1 MPQSPSPQVATGLTP
16 HSNWYNSVN
25 ASLPKRVHLLD
36 TTLREG
42 EQSPGI
48 SFTTRQR
55 LQIAWMLDYF
65 GVDCIEISPIISPEH
80 EESCKTMMEAGLSA
94 TIVAHVRTLA
104 KDIDVARRC
113 GADWIAMY
121 HSVSDV
127 HLQHKLRVSR
137 EVAVQRS
144 IDAVEYAK
152 SYGLKLRFTMEDAS
166 RADPDFLKSVCKL
179 VSKAGADRISL
190 PDTLG
195 VLRPMGMYNLV
206 QTVRNVIDTPIDLH
220 CHNDIGLALANTLA
234 GVEAGADQI
243 HTSINGLG
251 ERVGI
256 PSLAEVAIA
265 LKLLYKEDMKL
276 RLEMLHDLSELVS
289 GYTGVATSPS
299 EPIVGE
305 NAYKHKAG
313 THVAAIIRSPTAYE
327 IIPPRSVGN
336 RRKIVFGE
344 LSGKNGAAHLLN
356 ILGMKLGETEAMQM
370 AKGLKSLHLG
380 DLFELEL
387 SETLESAALQSDEEG
402 QRE

>member
-1 MPQSPSPQVATGLTP
+1 
-16 HSNWYNSVN
+16 
-25 ASLPKRVHLLD
+25 
-36 TTLREG
+36 
-42 EQSPGI
+42 
-48 SFTTRQR
+48 
-55 LQIAWMLDYF
+55 
-65 GVDCIEISPIISPEH
+65 
-80 EESCKTMMEAGLSA
+80 
-94 TIVAHVRTLA
+94 
-104 KDIDVARRC
+104 
-113 GADWIAMY
+113 
-121 HSVSDV
+121 
-127 HLQHKLRVSR
+127 
-137 EVAVQRS
+137 
-144 IDAVEYAK
+144 
-152 SYGLKLRFTMEDAS
+152 MEDAS
-166 RADPDFLKSVCKL
+166 RADPDFLKSVCTL

-206 QTVRNVIDTPIDLH
+206 QTVRKVIDTPIDLH
-220 CHNDIGLALANTLA
+220 CHNDIGLALANALA

-289 GYTGVATSPS
+289 GYTGVVTSPS

-327 IIPPRSVGN
+327 IIPPKSVGN
-336 RRKIVFGE
+336 RRRIVFGE
-344 LSGKNGAAHLLN
+344 LSGKNGAAHLLS

-370 AKGLKSLHLG
+370 AQGLKSLHLG

-402 QRE
+402 QQE

>member
-1 MPQSPSPQVATGLTP
+1 MSQSYSSDIATGLTP
-16 HSNWYNSVN
+16 HSNWYNDVN

-166 RADPDFLKSVCKL
+166 RADPDFLKSVCTL

-206 QTVRNVIDTPIDLH
+206 QTVRKVIDTPIDLH
-220 CHNDIGLALANTLA
+220 CHNDIGLALANALA

-289 GYTGVATSPS
+289 GYTGVVTSPS

-327 IIPPRSVGN
+327 IIPPKSVGN
-336 RRKIVFGE
+336 RRRIVFGE
-344 LSGKNGAAHLLN
+344 LSGKNGAAHLLS

-370 AKGLKSLHLG
+370 AQGLKSLHLG

-402 QRE
+402 QQE